1 MTWTA
6 TLVQAA
12 MTVIVLSMLLTL
24 GRLLR
29 GPSLPDRVVALD
41 LLTLQALGL
50 VCGAAVFYGQ
60 SDFLDAAI
68 ILALLAFLSTI
79 AFARHIERGVLHERG
94 VRPHV

>member
-1 MTWTA
+1 MNWTDA
-6 TLVQAA
+6 VVQAA
-12 MTVIVLSMLLTL
+12 MVVIVAAMLLTL

-29 GPSLPDRVVALD
+29 GPSVPDRVISLD

-50 VCGAAVFYGQ
+50 VCAAAVFYDQ

-79 AFARHIERGVLHERG
+79 AFARHVERRALQEAPRG
-94 VRPHV
+94 